1 MSGAAPLGA
10 ELAEQ
15 VAERIDCDVIQGYGL
30 TETSPVTHVIR
41 PGRDNKPGSIGP
53 PLPNTECR
61 LVDPET
67 GEDVGEG
74 ERGELWIRG
83 PQVMQG
89 YLNNDEATA
98 RDGRRRRLAAHR
110 RHRGR
115 RRRRL
120 SSRSS
125 TGSRS

>member
-10 ELAEQ
+10 ELAEK
-15 VAERIDCDVIQGYGL
+15 VAERLDCDVIQGYGM

-41 PGRDNKPGSIGP
+41 PENNKPGSIGP
-53 PLPNTECR
+53 AIPGTECR

-74 ERGELWIRG
+74 ERGELWVRG

-89 YLNNDEATA
+89 YLNNAEATA
-98 RDGRRRRLAAHR
+98 AHGRRRRLAAHR
-110 RHRGR
+110 RHRGGR
-115 RRRRL
+115 LRRL